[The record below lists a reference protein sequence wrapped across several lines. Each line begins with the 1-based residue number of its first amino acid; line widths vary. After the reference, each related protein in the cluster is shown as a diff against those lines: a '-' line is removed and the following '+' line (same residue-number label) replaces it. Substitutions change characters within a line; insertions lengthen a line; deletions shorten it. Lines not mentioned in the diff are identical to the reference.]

1 MVEVKNG
8 NLEGKGGL
16 TILEL
21 EAIGVE
27 LFGIFKCKVGGV
39 KMFMP
44 PLVGCG
50 YFLESPKLHECG
62 CY

>member
-27 LFGIFKCKVGGV
+27 LFGIFKCKVGGL
-39 KMFMP
+39 KCSCHP
-44 PLVGCG
+44 W
-50 YFLESPKLHECG
+50 
-62 CY
+62 